1 MNRQTIRAVGA
12 IIRDRQGR
20 LLLVQRAN
28 HPGAGMWSL
37 PGGRVQPGEDDA
49 TALAREVAEET
60 GLAADVGR
68 LVGTVEREAGGGA
81 MYVINDYACTVD
93 ADRSPAPGDDAA
105 DAGWF
110 SPAEVRALPTTPHL
124 VEALESWGVL
134 RPG

>member
-1 MNRQTIRAVGA
+1 MSSQTIRAVGA
-12 IIRDRQGR
+12 IIRDGHGR

-28 HPGAGMWSL
+28 HPGAGTWSL

-60 GLAADVGR
+60 GLTAEVGR

-81 MYVINDYACTVD
+81 VYVINDYACTAD
-93 ADRSPAPGDDAA
+93 AERPPTPGDDAA

-124 VEALESWGVL
+124 VETLESWGVL
-134 RPG
+134 RAD